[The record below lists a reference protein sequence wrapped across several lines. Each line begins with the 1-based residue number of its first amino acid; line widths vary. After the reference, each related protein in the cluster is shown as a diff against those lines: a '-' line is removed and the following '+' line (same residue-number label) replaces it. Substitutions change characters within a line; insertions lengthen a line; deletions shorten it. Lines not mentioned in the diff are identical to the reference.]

1 MLRRRPLGENDQI
14 LSLLSAGLGR
24 FDCVAKGARKATS
37 RWVALAEP
45 FTLLTAQFARGRTL
59 SYLTE
64 ARPLRTHARLREDY
78 DRLMHGS
85 YLLELFLHGVPP
97 ELPAPGPFRLLVG
110 SLAELENGADPFW
123 LTRWVE
129 LRLLQLLGYAPELEQ
144 CCACGNPEV
153 VSFSAEA
160 GGVLCRQCGGEAPSL
175 GPPAQAALRFLSSCR
190 LKGALGLTLEG
201 RARRQLERAL
211 QSQWAA
217 HCPHHLRSQKLLSS

>member
-1 MLRRRPLGENDQI
+1 MLRRRPLAENDQI
-14 LSLLSAGLGR
+14 LSMLSAGLGR
-24 FDCVAKGARKATS
+24 FDCVAKGARKSSS
-37 RWVALAEP
+37 RLVALAEP
-45 FTLLTAQFARGRTL
+45 FTLLSAQFARGRTL
-59 SYLTE
+59 CYLTE
-64 ARPLRTHARLREDY
+64 ARPLRAHGRLREDY
-78 DRLMHGS
+78 DRLIYGS
-85 YLLELFLHGVPP
+85 YVLELFLHSVPP
-97 ELPAPGPFRLLVG
+97 EMPAPGPFRLLVG

-144 CCACGNPEV
+144 CCACGSPEV
-153 VSFSAEA
+153 ASFSADA
-160 GGVLCRQCGGEAPSL
+160 GGVLCRECGRESQPL

-217 HCPHHLRSQKLLSS
+217 HCPQHLRSARLLSS